1 MGWLK
6 RGLVHASL
14 WCLAAV
20 QLYEMRNSI
29 ICSVL
34 CSIPIILHGNGRLK
48 DDVTIVKG
56 NSYRHVFNVMSSLRQ

>member
-1 MGWLK
+1 MGV
-6 RGLVHASL
+6 VHASH

-20 QLYEMRNSI
+20 QSTRCI
-29 ICSVL
+29 AIDWSVL

-56 NSYRHVFNVMSSLRQ
+56 NSYRHIFNVLSSLHQ